1 MGKRRER
8 LTSNIHF
15 DLDDLEIESVIHET
29 FEYVTFETDTMRF
42 SFMLQRGADDLAG
55 SQISRFKEALRNNV
69 IEDVREDN
77 E

>member
-29 FEYVTFETDTMRF
+29 FEYVTFETETMRI
-42 SFMLQRGADDLAG
+42 SFMMARGADDLAG
-55 SQISRFKEALRNNV
+55 SHISRFKEALRNNV

>member
-1 MGKRRER
+1 MVNRER

-15 DLDDLEIESVIHET
+15 DLDDLEIECVIHDT

-42 SFMLQRGADDLAG
+42 SFMLQRGPDDVPG
-55 SQISRFKEALRNNV
+55 SPILRFKEALRNNV
-69 IEDVREDN
+69 PIDVREDN